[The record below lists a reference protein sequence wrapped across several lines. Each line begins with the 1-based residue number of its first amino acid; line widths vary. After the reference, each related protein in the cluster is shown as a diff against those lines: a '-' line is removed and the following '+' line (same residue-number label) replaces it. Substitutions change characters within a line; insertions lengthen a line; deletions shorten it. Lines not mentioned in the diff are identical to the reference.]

1 MGCGCRRS
9 GWGLHRGR
17 LVLMEFLPSCLTR
30 GQRGNKSDQLARCL
44 SELLGM
50 GSLSLCP

>member
-9 GWGLHRGR
+9 GWGLHRGW